1 MSTNFVS
8 YSNAEAIITVIGQK
22 FSALGGAYKVKGS
35 RAFADLPSVST
46 ATADDI
52 GNVYNVTNAFTT
64 TADFVEGAGK
74 KYPAGTNVVIVDA
87 STVAYNEVTP
97 VGTENPSEEGWYEL
111 DGTDY
116 VLTEDESVDS
126 EKTYYVKVTT
136 EAYKYDVLGNFID
149 VDAIEAR
156 IDKVAKMITGFFD
169 ETLPYD
175 TGDIV
180 IYEDDLYKFKV
191 DHAVGAWDATEV
203 DAVTVIDL
211 IDAAE
216 PDALTTEQVNALI
229 ALLG

>member
-8 YSNAEAIITVIGQK
+8 YANAEAIITVIGQK

-35 RAFADLPSVST
+35 KAFADLPSVST
-46 ATADDI
+46 ATVNDI
-52 GNVYNVTNAFTT
+52 GNVYNVTDAFTT

-87 STVAYNEVTP
+87 STVAYNAVTP

-111 DGTDY
+111 VNDEY
-116 VLTEDESVDS
+116 VLSEDTEINSG
-126 EKTYYVKVTT
+126 KTYYEKVTT

-156 IDKVAKMITGFFD
+156 IDKVAKMVTGFFD
-169 ETLPYD
+169 DTIPYNE
-175 TGDIV
+175 GDVV
-180 IYEDDLYKFKV
+180 IYEDDLYKFIVSHPAGGWNVIDVKP
-191 DHAVGAWDATEV
+191 
-203 DAVTVIDL
+203 VTVIDL

-216 PDALTTEQVNALI
+216 PDALTSEQVNALI

>member
-8 YSNAEAIITVIGQK
+8 YENAEAIITVIGQK

-35 RAFADLPSVST
+35 KAFADLPSVST
-46 ATADDI
+46 ATVNDI
-52 GNVYNVTNAFTT
+52 GNVYNVTDAFTT

-116 VLTEDESVDS
+116 VLTKDESVDTG
-126 EKTYYVKVTT
+126 KTYYKKVTT
-136 EAYKYDVLGNFID
+136 EAYKFDVLGNFID
-149 VDAIEAR
+149 VDAIMNKIE
-156 IDKVAKMITGFFD
+156 KVAGMIAGFFD
-169 ETLPYD
+169 DTLPYNE
-175 TGDIV
+175 GDVV
-180 IYEDDLYKFKV
+180 IYKDDLYKFIV
-191 DHAVGAWDATEV
+191 SHPAGYWNAVEV
-203 DAVTVIDL
+203 EPVTVIDL

-216 PDALTTEQVNALI
+216 PDALTTQQVNDLI